1 MTDGGTVD
9 VGALAAAGL
18 PPDTVGLLE
27 GLATT
32 RAIRRYRDEPVPPE
46 ALRTMLFAATRAPS
60 GSNRQPFRFIVLT
73 DGPKAAAA
81 KALIAGAARKVWS
94 GKRANDGYD
103 RGSGTEENSPK
114 ARMAATMQRYTDDF
128 ERVPV
133 LVLPCLVRYREPTA
147 FEGASIFPAVQ
158 NLLLAAR
165 ALGYGGALTGF
176 HFMVEA
182 ELRELLGVP
191 EGVFMA
197 GTITIG
203 RPEGHHGPVRRRPL
217 GELVYG
223 EAWGETP
230 AWAVDPAGTQHTQA
244 GPPRG

>member
-1 MTDGGTVD
+1 MTDD
-9 VGALAAAGL
+9 LAALSL
-18 PPDTVGLLE
+18 PADTVGLLE
-27 GLATT
+27 GIAST

-46 ALRTMLFAATRAPS
+46 ALRAMLFAATRAPS

-73 DGPKAAAA
+73 DGPKAQQA
-81 KALIAGAARKVWS
+81 KSLIATGARKVWS

-103 RGSGTEENSPK
+103 KGSGAVDNSPK
-114 ARMAATMQRYTDDF
+114 ARMAATMQRYTDEF

-133 LVLPCLVRYREPTA
+133 LVLPCLVRYREPTS

-165 ALGYGGALTGF
+165 ALGYGGVLTGF
-176 HFMVEA
+176 QGLVEP
-182 ELRELLGVP
+182 ELRELLEIP

-203 RPEGHHGPVRRRPL
+203 KPEGNHGPVRRRPL
-217 GELVYG
+217 GELIYG
-223 EAWGETP
+223 EGWGVTP
-230 AWAVDPAGTQHTQA
+230 EWAVDPAGTQHTQA
-244 GPPRG
+244 GPPKAPAA